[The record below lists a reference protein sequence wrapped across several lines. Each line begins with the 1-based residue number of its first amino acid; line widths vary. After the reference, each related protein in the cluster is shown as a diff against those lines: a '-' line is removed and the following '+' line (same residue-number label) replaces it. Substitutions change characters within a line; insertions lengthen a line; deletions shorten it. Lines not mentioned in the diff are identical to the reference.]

1 MYMNRK
7 FISVLCA
14 LVLLVLPLAGASAT
28 AAGGTVAGRVVDA
41 KGAAVVE
48 AYVTVAD
55 ASGEQTRTA
64 TTDAEG
70 RFKVDGLNPGV
81 YIVTVT
87 AKGFG
92 EMRRENVKVEEGK
105 SANVEVKLEV
115 EAIDAGTV
123 NVTASGTKA
132 NSDPVY
138 QKLRQQAN
146 TPADFASATVLTVNN
161 LLLKRD
167 AATFTLRSGEIY
179 FLPPVEGHTV
189 AAVFIGEGELNLT
202 PPTETEKKALAI
214 FTEGPSISE
223 QFTYLVL
230 RFTDD
235 TFDELKKSPNASAK
249 TGGAQGD
256 RARELYRA
264 NQALLRKQLRF
275 NAEIRTLADIY
286 APERP
291 GYFAAFI
298 GGKRFNKLIFQIDPL
313 GLPDYTP
320 EEVALIS
327 YGESNWGAWT
337 VFHLA
342 DEYAKGTAKSSEDNR
357 IYDIT
362 RHEIDGAIKGTTL
375 AATDR
380 ITLRALVPGTRVLPF
395 SLYRT
400 LRVSRVQDESGADLN
415 FIQEDKSEDADFAV
429 ILPQALEAGK
439 PFKLTVQYQGGAA
452 IADAGGGNFFLIPRA
467 TWYPNNGSM
476 EFGDRATFDMTFR
489 YPKGYVFIGTGAP
502 VGAETRDG
510 DVAVAKW
517 SSGETELAVA
527 GFNYGDFKKKVLL
540 DKDTGYGLEFYA
552 NSVVPDDI
560 KAMQHAAEAAEANS
574 QESFTTIGGMS
585 TAKYADAS
593 LSEAQNSTRLFNA
606 FFGKLPYTRFAM
618 SQQPAANF
626 GQAWPTLVF
635 MPFTAFMDA
644 TQRSQLM
651 GTKGGT
657 SNFWR
662 YVGPHELA
670 HQWWGHIVGWDSYRD
685 QWMSEG
691 FAEFSASLYV
701 QYVRKDTAKF
711 IDFWEDQRKLIVE
724 AAPSTKGLKPYT
736 VGPVTQ
742 GYRLNNAKVGTSIT
756 RRMIYPKG
764 AYILH
769 MLRMMMYDSVKTG
782 DQRFQAMMKDFI
794 KSNYNQNIST
804 EDLKAS
810 VEKHMTPEM
819 DLGGDKRMDWFFD
832 QWVYG
837 TEVPS
842 YKLEYSISGNN
853 LTGKV
858 SQSGVSPTFRMLV
871 PLYVDFGKGF
881 IPIGRATMV
890 GNQTIDVNIPFPE
903 PPKKAALAALNDVLA
918 VEIVNAKR

>member
-1 MYMNRK
+1 MFLSRK
-7 FISVLCA
+7 FISAVCA
-14 LVLLVLPLAGASAT
+14 LVLVALPLAGVRA
-28 AAGGTVAGRVVDA
+28 AAGGTLTGKITDPR
-41 KGAAVVE
+41 GAAVVD
-48 AYVTVAD
+48 ATVTVAD
-55 ASGEQTRTA
+55 PVSEQTQTA

-70 RFKVDGLNPGV
+70 RFKVEGLTAGV
-81 YIVTVT
+81 YVVTVT
-87 AKGFG
+87 ARGFG
-92 EMRRENVKVEEGK
+92 DVRREGVKVEEGK
-105 SANVEVKLEV
+105 AAVVDVKLEV
-115 EAIDAGTV
+115 ESIDAGSV
-123 NVTASGTKA
+123 NVTASGLKA
-132 NSDPVY
+132 NADPVY
-138 QKLRQQAN
+138 MKLRQQA
-146 TPADFASATVLTVNN
+146 ADFTNATVLSVNN
-161 LLLKRD
+161 LNLKRD

-179 FLPPVEGHTV
+179 FLPPVEGRTV
-189 AAVFIGEGELNLT
+189 SAVFIGEGEINLV
-202 PPTETEKKALAI
+202 PPTETEKKAIAI
-214 FTEGPSISE
+214 FTEQPNLSE

-230 RFTDD
+230 RFTDQ
-235 TFDELKKSPNASAK
+235 TFDELQKSPNASK
-249 TGGAQGD
+249 MSGTQME

-275 NAEIRTLADIY
+275 NIEIRTLADIY
-286 APERP
+286 APNRP
-291 GYFAAFI
+291 GYFTAFI
-298 GGKRFNKLIFQIDPL
+298 GGKRYNKLVYQIDPL
-313 GLPDYTP
+313 GLPDFTP

-327 YGESNWGAWT
+327 YGESNFGAWT
-337 VFHLA
+337 AFHLA
-342 DEYAKGTAKSSEDNR
+342 EEYVNGTAKSSEDNR

-362 RHEIDGAIKGTTL
+362 RHEIDGAIRGTSI

-380 ITLRALVPGTRVLPF
+380 VTLRTLVPGTRVLPF

-429 ILPQALEAGK
+429 IMPQTLDTAK
-439 PFKLTVQYQGGAA
+439 PVKLTIQYQGGGA

-489 YPKGYVFIGTGAP
+489 FPKGFTFIGTGAP
-502 VGAETRDG
+502 LGADLRDG
-510 DVAVAKW
+510 DVAVSKW

-552 NSVVPDDI
+552 NSEVPDDI
-560 KAMQHAAEAAEANS
+560 KAMQMAAQQAEANS

-585 TAKYADAS
+585 TAKMADAS

-626 GQAWPTLVF
+626 GQAWPTLIF

-670 HQWWGHIVGWDSYRD
+670 HQWWGHIVGWDSYHD

-711 IDFWEDQRKLIVE
+711 VDFWESQRRMITQ
-724 AAPSTKGLKPYT
+724 ATPATKGIRPYT

-742 GYRLNNAKVGTSIT
+742 GYRLNNAKTGGVA
-756 RRMIYPKG
+756 RYMIYPKG

-769 MLRMMMYDSVKTG
+769 MLRMMMYDQVKTG
-782 DQRFQAMMKDFI
+782 DQRFQTMMKDFI
-794 KSNYNQNIST
+794 KTNYNQNIST
-804 EDLKAS
+804 EDLKAI

-819 DLGGDKRMDWFFD
+819 DLAGNRTMDWFFN

-837 TEVPS
+837 TEMPS
-842 YKLEYSISGNN
+842 YRLEYQINGNT

-858 SQSGVSPTFRMLV
+858 TQSGVSPNFGMLL

-881 IPIGRATMV
+881 IAVGKAKMI
-890 GNQTIDVNIPFPE
+890 GNQTIDVNIPFPDA
-903 PPKKAALAALNDVLA
+903 PKRAALCALNDVLA
-918 VEIVNAKR
+918 LEIANIKR